1 MRNRLTLILAA
12 AVIALVVTSRTASV
26 SPTDAGSGAQGT
38 ELVQTVPG
46 NHWAYPALEQL
57 RDGKS
62 GVAMSPSPNG
72 AKPVTRFEMA
82 VLLSRIMEKLDQTV
96 GGKLPAEKLE
106 LLDKLV
112 KEFRSDL
119 EGIGTDMSG
128 MKGRLDELARKVEDG
143 KPGTGP
149 LVKQVF
155 DATQKVDAVAA
166 QVKEQDQRVASLVGK
181 LNAQNSEL
189 AETRKKVKVYA
200 EVLAKVLVK
209 MARLE
214 KNPAGSTDG
223 TVGLTR
229 TNLHEIRGLIK
240 DFAIDFERRLARVE
254 RPSGVR
260 VPAGTRMPSPTE
272 ATRRALADL
281 DHIFDSAVEPTE
293 PALGPTG
300 DPLEPVSPAQAPDDQ
315 I

>member
-1 MRNRLTLILAA
+1 MWFKN
-12 AVIALVVTSRTASV
+12 
-26 SPTDAGSGAQGT
+26 AQFCFF
-38 ELVQTVPG
+38 
-46 NHWAYPALEQL
+46 L
-57 RDGKS
+57 RIKH
-62 GVAMSPSPNG
+62 
-72 AKPVTRFEMA
+72 F
-82 VLLSRIMEKLDQTV
+82 
-96 GGKLPAEKLE
+96 
-106 LLDKLV
+106 
-112 KEFRSDL
+112 
-119 EGIGTDMSG
+119 
-128 MKGRLDELARKVEDG
+128 
-143 KPGTGP
+143 
-149 LVKQVF
+149 
-155 DATQKVDAVAA
+155 A
-166 QVKEQDQRVASLVGK
+166 QVKEQDQRVDSLVGK

-214 KNPAGSTDG
+214 KSPAGSADG

-260 VPAGTRMPSPTE
+260 IPAGTRMPSPTE

-281 DHIFDSAVEPTE
+281 DHIFDSAVEPIE

-300 DPLEPVSPAQAPDDQ
+300 DPLEPVNPAQTPDDR

>member
-26 SPTDAGSGAQGT
+26 SPTDASAGAQGT
-38 ELVQTVPG
+38 DLVQTVPG

-57 RDGKS
+57 RDGKTSVLPAPGSS
-62 GVAMSPSPNG
+62 GT
-72 AKPVTRFEMA
+72 KPVTRFEMA

-128 MKGRLDELARKVEDG
+128 MKGRLDELARKLDDS

-155 DATQKVDAVAA
+155 DANQKVDAVVV
-166 QVKEQDQRVASLVGK
+166 QVKEHDQRMASLVGK
-181 LNAQNSEL
+181 LNAQNAEL

-214 KNPAGSTDG
+214 KSPAGSG
-223 TVGLTR
+223 AANVGLTR
-229 TNLHEIRGLIK
+229 TNLSDIRDLIK
-240 DFAIDFERRLARVE
+240 DFAVDFERRLARVE
-254 RPSGVR
+254 EPSGVR
-260 VPAGTRMPSPTE
+260 IPAGTRMPTPTE

-281 DHIFDSAVEPTE
+281 DHIFDSPIEPEE
-293 PALGPTG
+293 PAIGPGG
-300 DPLEPVSPAQAPDDQ
+300 DRAESNSRSRLPDDS